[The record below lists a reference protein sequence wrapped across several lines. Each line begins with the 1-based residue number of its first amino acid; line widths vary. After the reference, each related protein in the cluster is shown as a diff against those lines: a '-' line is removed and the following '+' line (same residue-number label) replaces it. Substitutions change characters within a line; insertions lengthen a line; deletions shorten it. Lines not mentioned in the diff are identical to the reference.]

1 MLRPYENL
9 AQNAAISFNNRM
21 IRLEAGDLMAAQMTS
36 EAEATFTKIP
46 AKRLFTVQEYGHM
59 IAAGVLT
66 EDERLELI
74 RGEIRTMSP
83 VGSRHAACVNRLN
96 LFLIRT
102 FGESVVVAIQNPIR
116 LTNESEPQPDVALL
130 RPRKDFYANSLPMAN
145 DVLLVVEVSDSTLEY
160 DRNEKMTL
168 YAQANITQLW
178 VIDLIHE
185 LIEQY
190 SQPLHGRYGHVV
202 THQRGESITFEQA
215 AFAIN
220 DILGG
225 AN

>member
-1 MLRPYENL
+1 
-9 AQNAAISFNNRM
+9 
-21 IRLEAGDLMAAQMTS
+21 MAVETVS
-36 EAEATFTKIP
+36 SITKTP

-59 IAAGVLT
+59 IEAGVLA

-83 VGSRHAACVNRLN
+83 IRSRHAACVNRLN

-102 FGESVVVAIQNPIR
+102 FGESAVVAIQNPIQ
-116 LTNESEPQPDVALL
+116 LTNESQPEPDVALL
-130 RPRKDFYANSLPMAN
+130 RPRKDFYANSLPLAN

-168 YAQANITQLW
+168 YAQANIAQLW

-190 SQPLHGRYGHVV
+190 SQPLYGRYGHVV
-202 THQRGESITFEQA
+202 THQRGEIIAFEQA
-215 AFAIN
+215 SFAVN
-220 DILGG
+220 DILG
-225 AN
+225 

>member
-9 AQNAAISFNNRM
+9 AQNAVISFNNRM
-21 IRLEAGDLMAAQMTS
+21 IRLEAGDLMAVQMAS
-36 EAEATFTKIP
+36 EAEATFTKTP

-83 VGSRHAACVNRLN
+83 IGSRHAACVKRLLA
-96 LFLIRT
+96 LFNKQ
-102 FGESVVVAIQNPIR
+102 FGDHAIVSIQDPIR
-116 LTNESEPQPDVALL
+116 LSSTSEPQPDAALL
-130 RPRKDFYANSLPMAN
+130 KFRDDFYAAELPLAN

-168 YAQANITQLW
+168 YAQANIAQLW

-202 THQRGESITFEQA
+202 THQRGETIAFEQA